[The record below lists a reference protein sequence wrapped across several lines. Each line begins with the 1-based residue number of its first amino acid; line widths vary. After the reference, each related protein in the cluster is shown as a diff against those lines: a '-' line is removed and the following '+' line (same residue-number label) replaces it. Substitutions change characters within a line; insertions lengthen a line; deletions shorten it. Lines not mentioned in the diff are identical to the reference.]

1 MLFFHLGNAHMLPLL
16 GQSAVARFAINGAA
30 YTAATVV
37 IAQGTMILVALQAAR
52 LARRRGDG
60 ILLWCALLALPL
72 VDMALDLF
80 HGTPFEEYGM
90 EPYTP
95 QS

>member
-1 MLFFHLGNAHMLPLL
+1 MPGAGP
-16 GQSAVARFAINGAA
+16 VAAIAA
-30 YTAATVV
+30 A
-37 IAQGTMILVALQAAR
+37 M
-52 LARRRGDG
+52 G
-60 ILLWCALLALPL
+60 INPALLALPL
-72 VDMALDLF
+72 LDMALDLY